1 MFSCPYCAG
10 TKLLNGRPHV
20 EQTEQLHPNRIICPS
35 CIFLTCWLILKTG
48 FDEEVTSST
57 LAEVFTLLISRM
69 KRSRWGVKSLHSTL
83 CFLPL
88 LLKCSVQAWTA
99 HSNCTF
105 STSTKPAR
113 VCFYKCSL
121 RMLYTVS
128 VLFSVALFYSYVR
141 KFSSHLTYIF
151 CYTLN
156 LFSTVKWI
164 VRLRCHQ
171 QMNKPTRT

>member
-1 MFSCPYCAG
+1 MFSCPCCAG

-20 EQTEQLHPNRIICPS
+20 EQRDQLHPNRSLCPS
-35 CIFLTCWLILKTG
+35 CIFLTCWLILKTE
-48 FDEEVTSST
+48 FDEEVPSST
-57 LAEVFTLLISRM
+57 LAGRLHFSEAEWKDLGEESSLSTL
-69 KRSRWGVKSLHSTL
+69 L

-88 LLKCSVQAWTA
+88 LLKCSVQAWIA

-105 STSTKPAR
+105 STSTKPAC

-128 VLFSVALFYSYVR
+128 VLFSVASFYSYVR

-171 QMNKPTRT
+171 RVNKPTRT